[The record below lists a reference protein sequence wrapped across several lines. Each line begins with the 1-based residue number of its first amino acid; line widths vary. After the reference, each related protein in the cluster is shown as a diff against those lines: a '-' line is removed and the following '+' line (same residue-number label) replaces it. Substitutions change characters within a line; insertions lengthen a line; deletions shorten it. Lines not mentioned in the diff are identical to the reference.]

1 MAEVTRTT
9 AAWVTGISGISAIAG
24 VCWLLDERI
33 GGTVTAALLL
43 VPIIVASALGGARIG
58 VWVAAIGAVSYAA
71 LFLAPLG
78 HVRVG
83 PTQDVLTLVA
93 FVAVAFGV
101 GTISDRR
108 RPAPETPAATPSAS
122 DDLLLN
128 AVSHDLRNP
137 LSTIRLAS
145 ADLLTGAHEDDGE
158 RRTELL
164 GLVLSESERLD
175 RIVGNLLSAGRVRA
189 GALMPS
195 TSPCSIGSLL
205 DTTAERAERIGTSLL
220 VVDVEADLPE
230 VLIDPVLI
238 DQVVTNLVENAA
250 RVSPADAP
258 IVIAARRCG
267 DVVEVEVVD
276 RGPGFDPDMRADA
289 FEPHLSASGSTG
301 LGLAVCKAVIDAH
314 GGTITIGDEPD
325 GAGASVRFTL
335 PIAPT

>member
-1 MAEVTRTT
+1 M
-9 AAWVTGISGISAIAG
+9 TGISGIAAIAG

-43 VPIIVASALGGARIG
+43 VPIVAASVLGGARIG
-58 VWVAAIGAVSYAA
+58 VRVAAIGAVSYAA

-93 FVAVAFGV
+93 FVAIAFGV

-108 RPAPETPAATPSAS
+108 RPAAEPEADPPPAS
-122 DDLLLN
+122 DDMLLH

-145 ADLLTGAHEDDGE
+145 ADLLTGAHEEDDE
-158 RRTELL
+158 RRNELL

-189 GALMPS
+189 GALVPT
-195 TSPCSIGSLL
+195 TSPCSLALVL
-205 DTTAERAERIGTSLL
+205 DAAAARAERIGTSPIVL
-220 VVDVEADLPE
+220 DVEADLPL

-238 DQVVTNLVENAA
+238 DQVLTNLIENAA
-250 RVSPADAP
+250 RVSPAETP
-258 IVIAARRCG
+258 IVVSARRCG
-267 DVVEVEVVD
+267 DTVHVEVVD
-276 RGPGFDPDMRADA
+276 RGPGFHPDVVANA
-289 FEPHLSASGSTG
+289 FEPHRSATGSSG
-301 LGLAVCKAVIDAH
+301 LGLAVCKAVIGAH
-314 GGTITIGDEPD
+314 GGTITIGDPPGGR
-325 GAGASVRFTL
+325 GAVVSFTL
-335 PIAPT
+335 PIAAR